1 MSRFLACTARAFMFA
16 AVVFTL
22 AACASH
28 QDANH
33 PGLETL
39 AKEIAARVGP
49 GDRVLLLGLSG
60 ADGQGDRL
68 AARTLAFFEPLLAR
82 AVKKSG
88 AAWISRGELASV
100 MRMWRLDLAG
110 VGRHPPGAASLMD
123 VNVVVRGVAVR
134 DGIEVRTTLRADD
147 IATGRVIF
155 ADRDGWVET
164 ERLPRRAAVQER
176 YDSQPY
182 RTKSVDGRLEFWSG
196 SPAYDPGSDMHFFFK
211 VARKGYVTIFEINS
225 AGQKR
230 VIYPNTFQPKGFCTP
245 GFAWQVPSV
254 DAPFSIS
261 ATLPPGSARYVA
273 VLTGRPGIAE
283 IGMGEHGPAFT
294 DLIVQG
300 AIASAAIRVRIE

>member
-1 MSRFLACTARAFMFA
+1 MSPFSRTMRVF
-16 AVVFTL
+16 AVVL
-22 AACASH
+22 ASLLLFSCASRR
-28 QDANH
+28 NPGH
-33 PGLETL
+33 PGIEEV
-39 AKEIAARVGP
+39 AAAIAARLHP

-88 AAWISRGELASV
+88 AAWISRGELAGV

-110 VGRHPPGAASLMD
+110 VGRHDPGAAGLMD

-147 IATGRVIF
+147 IATGRVVF

-164 ERLPRRAAVQER
+164 ERLPRRAAVQEH
-176 YDSQPY
+176 YDSPPY
-182 RTKSVDGRLEFWSG
+182 RARSADGRLEFWSG

-225 AGQKR
+225 AGRKR